1 LFPINSRG
9 QSFSLDLLIAL
20 SIFALVFSF
29 IFFIYIGLFNSSG
42 LIDEKISMERKTFNA
57 IELITNSKG
66 FPENW
71 NEINLTEINSIGLL
85 NNELIISEEKL
96 TAFNFLINSDY
107 ELLKEKIG
115 LQGFE
120 FFFSFNGID
129 VFEAGIPLNAD
140 LDSIVLT
147 RIVAY
152 KGGEA
157 IVKLTVYEI

>member
-1 LFPINSRG
+1 LFQINSRG

-29 IFFIYIGLFNSSG
+29 VFFIYINLLDSSG
-42 LIDEKISMERKTFNA
+42 LVDEKISMERKAFNA

-71 NEINLTEINSIGLL
+71 NEMDLNQINSIGLL
-85 NNELIISEEKL
+85 NNELIVSEEKL
-96 TAFNFLINSDY
+96 IAFNSLINSNY
-107 ELLKEKIG
+107 EEIKEKIG

-120 FFFSFNGID
+120 FFFYFNGTD
-129 VFEAGIPLNAD
+129 EFEAGLPLNAD

-147 RIVAY
+147 RISAY
-152 KGGEA
+152 NGGEA